1 MAESPPSNNKNDTN
15 NTNDTNDNTLND
27 SIKET
32 ANFATPKRT
41 SNKQNGS
48 NTRKN
53 RYNNFMKATTSFL
66 NKQRAKYEATI
77 VYPKMSFSMAT
88 DTLTRSTPTPTSTIL
103 RRSYQWN
110 DSRVFED
117 TLNHFT
123 NDNYG
128 SDPYNHFD

>member
-1 MAESPPSNNKNDTN
+1 MAESPPSNNKND
-15 NTNDTNDNTLND
+15 TNDTNDNTLND

-32 ANFATPKRT
+32 ANYATPKRT

-88 DTLTRSTPTPTSTIL
+88 TDTPRRTSTSTSTSTIL

-110 DSRVFED
+110 DTRVFED